1 MQEYGFIPNVGMT
14 TEEFW
19 HESDVLAT
27 ENKMDPNLAYM
38 YQMIDRAGACHRPE
52 YGVRISSPSGRKSN
66 FTPVLKHGSGG

>member
-1 MQEYGFIPNVGMT
+1 MAQKKPVIALMYDFDKTLSPGNMQEYGFIPNVGMT

-38 YQMIDRAGACHRPE
+38 YQMKL
-52 YGVRISSPSGRKSN
+52 SSLLM
-66 FTPVLKHGSGG
+66 VL